1 MSGYTEHGALPG
13 GFRAE
18 DGAAWQRIRRY
29 AVPGWMIERATA
41 HRLAGDWQAACAAAA
56 VDVTFDLPGLAGR
69 YGAPVAAA
77 VAEDLRHLA
86 PDLVRW
92 HLPRVLGGRTTVEPD
107 VRVLLARYGGGAD
120 APVLSVATGPMIE
133 GPQRLRLDC
142 EPVEPPPLHRT
153 FGGAHRLRP
162 EDWTA
167 ARPLWDARHTA
178 ALRERFSGGGR
189 RLPFFRP
196 DGTPLPASELPIA
209 DPATGDTGTTDP
221 AGRAERVALLQARG
235 DFAEAYEAAGIE
247 RDLTKPAEN
256 PRYGTAADP
265 ETLMATSS
273 ADLTR
278 LGAEVRRLAAA
289 GAGERFRLAVDWRG
303 SLLVETAGSGPG
315 DGLRV
320 RAAGADEL
328 RGVLPLPLFAWKRLP
343 DLELVRT
350 GRLTPGELHPLVA
363 AALFPEAGPAAG
375 PPGPAEAKSVRVRC
389 RGEWHEVRSQGGV
402 LDLLPHS
409 AEEQQR
415 ERAMRAFGGAIQGC
429 FAVQQIWTTGE
440 GRLPRALR
448 AQRQDL
454 FLRLQHGDTPGVVA
468 LLDAGTDPR
477 IRDARGYT
485 LLHVLHLLD
494 HEVLLPRLLAAGL
507 DLEARTKAGLTP
519 LQLAVQYGGSADL
532 VREYLAAGSRI
543 DVVDDA
549 ELSLAQVVRRYKR
562 TDLAFL
568 RSRVEEEFP
577 GIGSEWFDEYMEERE
592 EEEHEDA

>member
-13 GFRAE
+13 GFRVE

-56 VDVTFDLPGLAGR
+56 VDLTFDLPGLAGR

-120 APVLSVATGPMIE
+120 APVLSVATGPMTE
-133 GPQRLRLDC
+133 GSQRLRLDC
-142 EPVEPPPLHRT
+142 EPVEPPPLLRT
-153 FGGAHRLRP
+153 FGGPHRLRP

-178 ALRERFSGGGR
+178 ALRERFSGGGE

-196 DGTPLPASELPIA
+196 DGTPLPASELPTA
-209 DPATGDTGTTDP
+209 DPATGDTGTADP

-256 PRYGTAADP
+256 PRYGTMANP

-278 LGAEVRRLAAA
+278 LEAEVRRLAAA

-315 DGLRV
+315 DGLRI

-328 RGVLPLPLFAWKRLP
+328 RAVPPLPLFAWKRLP

-375 PPGPAEAKSVRVRC
+375 PPGPAEAKPVRVRC
-389 RGEWHEVRSQGGV
+389 RGEWHAVRSQGGV

-409 AEEQQR
+409 PEEQQR

-454 FLRLQHGDTPGVVA
+454 FLRVQNGDTPGVVA

-477 IRDARGYT
+477 VRDARGYT

-507 DLEARTKAGLTP
+507 DLEARTRTGLTP

-532 VREYLAAGSRI
+532 VRAYLAAGSRI